1 MDRFY
6 IGHTGE
12 SMDELLRKHLANYSG
27 FTSKAKDWL
36 VKYTEELGSKGGA
49 YTREMEIKNK
59 KSRKYIQNLSDSV
72 G

>member
-12 SMDELLRKHLANYSG
+12 PLDERLRKHLANHSG

-36 VKYTEELGSKGGA
+36 VKYTEELESKVAA

-59 KSRKYIQNLSDSV
+59 KSRKYIQNLIDSA

>member
-12 SMDELLRKHLANYSG
+12 PMDERLRKHLANHSG
-27 FTSKAKDWL
+27 FTSTAKCCL
-36 VKYTEELGSKGGA
+36 VKHTEELESKGAA
-49 YTREMEIKNK
+49 YAREMEIKNK
-59 KSRKYIQNLSDSV
+59 KSRKYIENLIDSV